1 MSRKGAWFLHLGLAL
16 ALAGLFVPSNF
27 IKLASLAFCSL
38 YAYRPGD
45 PRPGRGWFSFEY
57 LLWVPIA
64 LGASRL
70 LVHGPA
76 NAFRDL
82 AFFLIPPVY
91 FAVGRRFQAEEGD
104 VEALVLRYSGWYCLV
119 FLASAAYQ
127 LLSRGFIDVT
137 IVRDFVSP
145 GSFLLVIAIF
155 LLVRGRESWGA
166 LLRTPIFLLSVFV
179 FAAQASR
186 TYALALAA
194 LLFTPRELR
203 VSGKAIARTLGAVA
217 AVAGLVVLLGLSRA
231 TTDLALKWIDELAFQ
246 DVWTTD
252 DLGTRYRAYESFA
265 AFTAFASFSRVQM
278 ALGAGFGLVVDLGVA
293 VQLAGKE
300 YDAVPWIHNGYL
312 YVLVKTGF
320 VGLASYLLFLARMAV
335 GPYPS
340 TSTLGPAIVRGIVAG
355 LLISNVVICG
365 WFNIESVFA
374 FLLLGFMSATRVTR
388 PLRDEA
394 GPPLE
399 QRMLA
404 GENPT

>member
-1 MSRKGAWFLHLGLAL
+1 MSGKGAWFLHLGLAC

-27 IKLASLAFCSL
+27 IKLASLAFCAL
-38 YAYRPGD
+38 YAYRPGN
-45 PRPGRGWFSFEY
+45 PRPERRWFGFEN

-64 LGASRL
+64 IGASRL
-70 LVHGPA
+70 LVHGAA

-119 FLASAAYQ
+119 FLVGAAYQ
-127 LLSRGFIDVT
+127 WLSRGFINVT

-145 GSFLLVIAIF
+145 GSFLLVLCIF

-194 LLFTPRELR
+194 LLLTPRELR
-203 VSGKAIARTLGAVA
+203 VSGKAIIRTVGAVA
-217 AVAGLVVLLGLSRA
+217 VVVALVALLELSGPA
-231 TTDLALKWIDELAFQ
+231 TDLALKWIDELAFQ

-265 AFTAFASFSRVQM
+265 AFTALASFSPVQM
-278 ALGAGFGLVVDLGVA
+278 ALGAGFGLLVDLGVP
-293 VQLAGKE
+293 VLLAGKD

-320 VGLASYLLFLARMAV
+320 VGLAAYLLFLARMAV

-340 TSTLGPAIVRGIVAG
+340 TSTLGPALVRGTILG
-355 LLISNVVICG
+355 LLLSNIVICG

-374 FLLLGFMSATRVTR
+374 YLVLGCMSEIAVPRAR
-388 PLRDEA
+388 PTE
-394 GPPLE
+394 GPAHDP
-399 QRMLA
+399 
-404 GENPT
+404 